1 MGHESSL
8 TMRGAPH
15 DGVTI
20 LPMNLKCPK
29 CGHPRPSEATIQS
42 AACAA
47 CGLVFA
53 KWAQRVLGQE
63 RLREERPDAQ
73 EEKRGLDWF
82 VSFLLPN
89 ADQRTDPAVFYGRC
103 ALYSVF
109 LVWGLYFIS
118 LDLKTNEI
126 GASFMHRVNLV
137 FHEAGHVLFMPFGNF
152 MMVLGGTLGQLV
164 IPLIVG
170 GSLLI
175 KNRDPFGASLGLW
188 WLGQSIMDTAPYIN
202 DARDLQLMLLGGGTG
217 QDRPGMH
224 DWENT
229 LLDLGLIQHER
240 AIALGADRLG
250 ELLMILAFVWGA
262 LVLIRQRRNMRSG
275 GGDG

>member
-1 MGHESSL
+1 M
-8 TMRGAPH
+8 T
-15 DGVTI
+15 
-20 LPMNLKCPK
+20 LKCPK
-29 CGHPRPSEATIQS
+29 CGYPRPSEAVTEA

-63 RLREERPDAQ
+63 QIREARPGAPA
-73 EEKRGLDWF
+73 EGTWLHWLAGW
-82 VSFLLPN
+82 LLPSV
-89 ADQRTDPAVFYGRC
+89 DQRTDRAVFYGRC
-103 ALYSVF
+103 ALYGVF
-109 LVWGLYFIS
+109 FLWGLYFIS

-152 MMVLGGTLGQLV
+152 MMVLGGTLGQLL

-170 GSLLI
+170 ASLLI

-188 WLGQSIMDTAPYIN
+188 WLAQSVMDTAPYIN
-202 DARDLQLMLLGGGTG
+202 DARDLKLMLLGGGTG

-224 DWENT
+224 DWENI
-229 LLDLGLIQHER
+229 LLDLNLIAHER
-240 AIALGADRLG
+240 GIALGAERLG
-250 ELLMILAFVWGA
+250 ELLMILAFIWGA
-262 LVLIRQRRNMRSG
+262 LVLRRQLQSMRAGSA
-275 GGDG
+275 DG